1 MNDMNRG
8 FPTAGV
14 RYSPVLSPA
23 GSPSERTMQGIF
35 GALYASDSW
44 KLFPGGDGKNENL
57 SRSGSGSDLVQ
68 TAALRREL
76 PELISRLGVRS
87 FLDMP
92 CGDFYWMS
100 QVELGVDAYL
110 GADIVPEVVEQNER
124 KFGRPDRAFRVLDIT
139 RSRIPQVDMIFS
151 RDCLV
156 HFSNADVRA
165 ALRNV
170 KRSGST
176 YFATTTFTGRADN
189 ADDIETG
196 GWRSLNL
203 CRAPFSLPAPLHLVN
218 ENCTEVYESD
228 EDGARIEHRFADK
241 SIGVWRTADL

>member
-1 MNDMNRG
+1 
-8 FPTAGV
+8 
-14 RYSPVLSPA
+14 
-23 GSPSERTMQGIF
+23 MQGIF

-44 KLFPGGDGKNENL
+44 NLFPGGDGENENL

-124 KFGRPDRAFRVLDIT
+124 KFGRPGRAFRVLDIT

-156 HFSNADVRA
+156 HFSDADVRA

-218 ENCTEVYESD
+218 ENCTEVYESE

>member
-14 RYSPVLSPA
+14 RHSPVISPA
-23 GSPSERTMQGIF
+23 DAPAERTMKGIF
-35 GALYASDSW
+35 GELYASDSW
-44 KLFPGGDGKNENL
+44 KLFPGGDGKNEKL

-76 PELISRLGVRS
+76 PRLISQLGVRS
-87 FLDMP
+87 FLDVP
-92 CGDFYWMS
+92 CGDFYWMP
-100 QVELGVDAYL
+100 QVELGVASYL
-110 GADIVPEVVEQNER
+110 GADVVPEVIEQNER
-124 KFGRPDRAFRVLDIT
+124 KFGRPGRDFRVLDIT

-156 HFSNADVRA
+156 HFSDADVRA

-176 YFATTTFTGRADN
+176 YFATTTFTGRAGN

-203 CRAPFSLPAPLHLVN
+203 CRAPFSLPTPLHLIN
-218 ENCTEVYESD
+218 ENCTEVYESE